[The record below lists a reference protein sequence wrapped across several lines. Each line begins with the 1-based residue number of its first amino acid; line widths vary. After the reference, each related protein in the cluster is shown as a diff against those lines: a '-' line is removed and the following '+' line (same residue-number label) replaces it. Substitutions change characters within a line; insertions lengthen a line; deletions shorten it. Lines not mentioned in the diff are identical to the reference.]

1 MSQSELKF
9 LFFTSIKFLWN
20 LVPLRAGVDSAP
32 PVIPVYFYWDPPTD
46 LSLSS
51 LSVSCKQESVE
62 NMTRLA
68 FHMDKPRNLEFGLYT
83 LDTFFYSGGV
93 FRASIWSTYVPLK
106 LSPSRRKRLMGGG
119 QQDFRFGSLTLHC
132 TGTWTRACQKWG
144 AIVSSSRRIMMELLV
159 WQIGFITQH
168 VTRVTQTSQSHV
180 FVTGQLLALQADN
193 KGVSSH
199 YRAGNF
205 ANLSQR
211 LGYIRTCV
219 HLAS

>member
-1 MSQSELKF
+1 MSAIVSLAAGPATLSHQWLQVQHKKIPNNMSQNELKF
-9 LFFTSIKFLWN
+9 LFFTSIKFLCN

-93 FRASIWSTYVPLK
+93 FGASIWSTYVPLK

-119 QQDFRFGSLTLHC
+119 QQDFSDSQEFKFPFPLALLGFGSLTLHWNLDS
-132 TGTWTRACQKWG
+132 GLSKMG
-144 AIVSSSRRIMMELLV
+144 SN
-159 WQIGFITQH
+159 
-168 VTRVTQTSQSHV
+168 RV
-180 FVTGQLLALQADN
+180 L
-193 KGVSSH
+193 
-199 YRAGNF
+199 
-205 ANLSQR
+205 
-211 LGYIRTCV
+211 I
-219 HLAS
+219 